1 MGKPYYEITIE
12 NRAKTARSFLFYSI
26 VYLIKIPE
34 LDLPPCPHHTD
45 KIAEKSTTGV

>member
-26 VYLIKIPE
+26 VYLIKNPE
-34 LDLPPCPHHTD
+34 LDLSTCPSH
-45 KIAEKSTTGV
+45 AEKVSKKSMAGV